1 MARASRAICW
11 PWCAEICMPACFILP
26 VSSRSRRFSALS
38 RSQLASTK
46 SERAPSILG
55 QDFISITSNVI
66 ARAVARSHVLLMKE
80 KLMTDIKQ
88 FVDRYIN
95 IWNEPDD
102 TARRQTIRD
111 LWQEDAR
118 HLARTLEA
126 IGHAGIETRV
136 KNAYDKW
143 VKEKGNVFRL
153 RDGVDGHHGT
163 IKLRWE
169 MLPAAGGETVSVG
182 FDFLVL
188 GDDGRIR
195 TGYQFIEA

>member
-1 MARASRAICW
+1 
-11 PWCAEICMPACFILP
+11 
-26 VSSRSRRFSALS
+26 
-38 RSQLASTK
+38 
-46 SERAPSILG
+46 
-55 QDFISITSNVI
+55 
-66 ARAVARSHVLLMKE
+66 MKE

-88 FVDRYIN
+88 FVDRYLN

-102 TARRQTIRD
+102 NARRETIRA
-111 LWQEDAR
+111 LWQEDAH

-143 VKEKGNVFRL
+143 VKEKGCVFRL

-163 IKLRWE
+163 IKLRWD
-169 MLPAAGGETVSVG
+169 MLPAADKEKGRGDVISTG

>member
-1 MARASRAICW
+1 M
-11 PWCAEICMPACFILP
+11 
-26 VSSRSRRFSALS
+26 
-38 RSQLASTK
+38 
-46 SERAPSILG
+46 LG
-55 QDFISITSNVI
+55 QLFIAITSNVI
-66 ARAVARSHVLLMKE
+66 VAARGRRHLPLMKE

-88 FVDRYIN
+88 FVDRYIE
-95 IWNEPDD
+95 IWNEPDAE
-102 TARRQTIRD
+102 ARRQTIRD
-111 LWQEDAR
+111 LWQEDAH

-136 KNAYDKW
+136 RNAYDKW

-169 MLPAAGGETVSVG
+169 MLPAAGGEVASIG

>member
-1 MARASRAICW
+1 
-11 PWCAEICMPACFILP
+11 
-26 VSSRSRRFSALS
+26 
-38 RSQLASTK
+38 
-46 SERAPSILG
+46 
-55 QDFISITSNVI
+55 
-66 ARAVARSHVLLMKE
+66 
-80 KLMTDIKQ
+80 MTDIKQ

-102 TARRQTIRD
+102 RARRQTIRD

-163 IKLRWE
+163 IKLRWD
-169 MLPAAGGETVSVG
+169 MMPASGGEVISVG

>member
-1 MARASRAICW
+1 
-11 PWCAEICMPACFILP
+11 
-26 VSSRSRRFSALS
+26 
-38 RSQLASTK
+38 
-46 SERAPSILG
+46 
-55 QDFISITSNVI
+55 
-66 ARAVARSHVLLMKE
+66 
-80 KLMTDIKQ
+80 MTDIKQ
-88 FVDRYIN
+88 FVDRYID

-102 TARRQTIRD
+102 GARRQTIRD

-143 VKEKGNVFRL
+143 VKEKGSVFRL

-163 IKLRWE
+163 IKLRWD
-169 MLPAAGGETVSVG
+169 MVPATDNEKGRGEAISTG

>member
-1 MARASRAICW
+1 
-11 PWCAEICMPACFILP
+11 
-26 VSSRSRRFSALS
+26 
-38 RSQLASTK
+38 
-46 SERAPSILG
+46 
-55 QDFISITSNVI
+55 
-66 ARAVARSHVLLMKE
+66 
-80 KLMTDIKQ
+80 MTDIKQ

-102 TARRQTIRD
+102 AARRQTIRD

-163 IKLRWE
+163 IKLRWD
-169 MLPAAGGETVSVG
+169 MMPASGGEVISVG

>member
-1 MARASRAICW
+1 MENINR
-11 PWCAEICMPACFILP
+11 
-26 VSSRSRRFSALS
+26 
-38 RSQLASTK
+38 
-46 SERAPSILG
+46 
-55 QDFISITSNVI
+55 
-66 ARAVARSHVLLMKE
+66 
-80 KLMTDIKQ
+80 

-95 IWNEPDD
+95 IWNEGDD
-102 TARRQTIRD
+102 ENRRRTIRD

-126 IGHAGIETRV
+126 IGHDGIETRV
-136 KNAYDKW
+136 RNAYEKW
-143 VKEKGNVFRL
+143 VRDKGCLFRL

-169 MLPAAGGETVSVG
+169 MLPATGGPKEGRDVISIG

-188 GDDGRIR
+188 GEDGRIR

>member
-1 MARASRAICW
+1 
-11 PWCAEICMPACFILP
+11 
-26 VSSRSRRFSALS
+26 
-38 RSQLASTK
+38 
-46 SERAPSILG
+46 LG

-66 ARAVARSHVLLMKE
+66 ARALARGHLLAMKE

-102 TARRQTIRD
+102 AARRQTISD

-163 IKLRWE
+163 IKLRWD
-169 MLPAAGGETVSVG
+169 MVPTAGGETISTG